1 MTYFPC
7 LASVTIIYCV
17 VVGQRSPATPPSIL
31 LASDPLSSNSGQK
44 PLPVVSSDAAKF
56 CIKRTF
62 FFCKLGTAN
71 YLFRRFRMETVTG
84 RGSCIADFRGKKTV
98 GSMHSV
104 ASHHCEGVCLF
115 GPQGADCK
123 EAQGGC
129 RNGQQRWDRLRWRG
143 PFII

>member
-1 MTYFPC
+1 MQYIFV
-7 LASVTIIYCV
+7 LKEYSF
-17 VVGQRSPATPPSIL
+17 S
-31 LASDPLSSNSGQK
+31 
-44 PLPVVSSDAAKF
+44 
-56 CIKRTF
+56 
-62 FFCKLGTAN
+62 AN

-98 GSMHSV
+98 GSMHRV
-104 ASHHCEGVCLF
+104 ASHHCEGVGLF